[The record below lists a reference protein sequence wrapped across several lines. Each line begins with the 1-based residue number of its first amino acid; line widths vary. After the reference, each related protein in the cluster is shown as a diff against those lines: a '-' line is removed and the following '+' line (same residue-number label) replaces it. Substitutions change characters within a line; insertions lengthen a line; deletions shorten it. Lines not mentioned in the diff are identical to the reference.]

1 MSATD
6 TYAMT
11 PSRWGVPLKV
21 LTNKKAADV
30 AFQNHVWEMQKKA
43 QDAASGATQQH
54 IAGQY
59 RLKEQGMQNQVLRKS
74 GIEATT
80 LAQAVQIA
88 KNQGIDVETPEGQ
101 QSLGQI
107 YRYLMKLQSGGGMDL
122 GASDLAAGGA
132 GPVAAP
138 SEAGSFQLPGF
149 LGDWQKKATGSRG
162 LTKVGTPGA
171 KTAPSSAAKE
181 ITATNPTTGA
191 KMAYRNGSWQ
201 PL

>member
-1 MSATD
+1 
-6 TYAMT
+6 MT
-11 PSRWGVPLKV
+11 PSRFGVPLRV

-30 AFQNHVWEMQKKA
+30 AFQNHVWEMQKQA
-43 QDAASGATQQH
+43 QALAGGEKQQH

-107 YRYLMKLQSGGGMDL
+107 YQYLMKLQSGGGVDA
-122 GASDLAAGGA
+122 GASNLAAGGA
-132 GPVAAP
+132 GPSAAAAP
-138 SEAGSFQLPGF
+138 GESSGFQLPGF
-149 LGDWQKKATGSRG
+149 LGDWQKKVTGSRG
-162 LTKVGTPGA
+162 VAKVGTPGA
-171 KTAPSSAAKE
+171 KAAPSTAAKE

-191 KMAYRNGSWQ
+191 KMVYRNGSWQ